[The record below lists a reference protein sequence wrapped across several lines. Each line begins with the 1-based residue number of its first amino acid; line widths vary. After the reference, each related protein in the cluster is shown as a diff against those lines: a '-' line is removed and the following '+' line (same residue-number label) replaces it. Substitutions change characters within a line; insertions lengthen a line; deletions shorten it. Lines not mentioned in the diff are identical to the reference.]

1 MEDFIIENGLMKFKN
16 LKINFEF
23 HSARDFHIL
32 ANIMVYVYSTKKERV
47 TRPIK
52 HKER

>member
-1 MEDFIIENGLMKFKN
+1 MEDFIIENRTIKYKN
-16 LKINFEF
+16 LIVEFEF

-32 ANIMVYVYSTKKERV
+32 ANILVYVYSTEKERI

-52 HKER
+52 HKEC